1 MQFLGAVR
9 ILGILIALFSSTL
22 IPPIVVSI
30 LYADQAHTAFIA
42 ALVILLHGFG
52 LLCWWPVRGYKQELQ
67 LREGFVVVVLIWVTL
82 SIMAAVPLL
91 LVDNPCDGGGRCL
104 VRGDLGVDHHGGNHP
119 VIARYP
125 APIGAVLSSATAM
138 AGRHGYHRV
147 WQWQSCL
154 RWGSAA
160 CSLYRAETPG
170 PMKDVRLTP
179 RITETAKAVWYIYL
193 GLDGSVRRGLLSRWH
208 ECVFDAVCHAFST
221 VSIGGFSTHDASLG
235 YFQNNTVY
243 LLACLFMIL
252 AGLNFALHFTAVRS
266 LRVSVYLKDTEA
278 KVYFGVMLMAVIVT
292 IFMLTSHHTY
302 DTLGQNLIQG
312 TVQVI
317 SIVTTTGFTTAEFS
331 LWPTFV
337 PLLLILLSTAGGCAG
352 STAGGMKIVRITLLF
367 KQGLREISRLV
378 HPSAL
383 IPIKLGGKPVAD
395 NVINAVWGFLS
406 LYIFSFTVL
415 LILMLAT
422 GCDLTTAWT
431 AVAASLNNLGPGL
444 GDVAHNY
451 KSISDSGKIILTFAM
466 LLGRLEL
473 FTLLVLVSPV
483 FWKG

>member
-9 ILGILIALFSSTL
+9 ILGILIILFSATL

-42 ALVILLHGFG
+42 ALGIIFGFG
-52 LLCWWPVRGYKQELQ
+52 LLCWWSVRGHKQELK
-67 LREGFVVVVLIWVTL
+67 LRDGFVVVVLIWVVL
-82 SIMAAVPLL
+82 SILAAVPLL
-91 LVDNPCDGGGRCL
+91 LVDNPDMRVVDALFEATSGLTTTGATILISLDNVPHSVLYYRQQLQWLGGMGIIVL
-104 VRGDLGVDHHGGNHP
+104 AV
-119 VIARYP
+119 
-125 APIGAVLSSATAM
+125 AVLPALGIGGM
-138 AGRHGYHRV
+138 
-147 WQWQSCL
+147 Q
-154 RWGSAA
+154 
-160 CSLYRAETPG
+160 LYRAETPG
-170 PMKDVRLTP
+170 PMKDARLTP
-179 RITETAKAVWYIYL
+179 RITETAKAIWYIYL
-193 GLDGSVRRGLLSRWH
+193 GLTVVCGGAYYFAGMSG
-208 ECVFDAVCHAFST
+208 FDAVCHAFST
-221 VSIGGFSTHDASLG
+221 VAIGGFSTHDASLG
-235 YFQNNTVY
+235 YFQNNTIY

-252 AGLNFALHFTAVRS
+252 AGLNFALHFTAVHS

-278 KVYFGVMLMAVIVT
+278 KVYFGVILMAVILT
-292 IFMLTSHHTY
+292 IFMLTWHRTY
-302 DTLGQNLIQG
+302 DTLGENLIQG

-317 SIVTTTGFTTAEFS
+317 SIVTTTGFTTSEFS

-352 STAGGMKIVRITLLF
+352 STAGGMKIIRMTLLF
-367 KQGLREISRLV
+367 KQGSREISRLV

-422 GCDLTTAWT
+422 GCDLLTAWS
-431 AVAASLNNLGPGL
+431 AVVASLNNLGPGL

-451 KSISDSGKIILTFAM
+451 TSISDSGKIILTFAM

-473 FTLLVLVSPV
+473 FTLLVLVFPV
-483 FWKG
+483 FWRG